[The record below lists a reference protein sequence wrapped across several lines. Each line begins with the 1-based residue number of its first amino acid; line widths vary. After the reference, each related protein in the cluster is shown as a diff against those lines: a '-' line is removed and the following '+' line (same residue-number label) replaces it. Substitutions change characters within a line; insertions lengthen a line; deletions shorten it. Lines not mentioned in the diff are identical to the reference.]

1 MDVSSLYTNIPIQ
14 DGLDSMKE
22 TFDDFFDPSVNKFH
36 QDYLL
41 RLLEILLS
49 NNIFEFDGKLFIQR
63 IGAAMG
69 SPPIPTYANTFMAK
83 RLDKSIFKIIELISK
98 NENISLELFKRFL
111 DDLFFI
117 FIGNTKSL
125 HKILEEINLIHPS
138 IKFTMKHTFIN

>member
-1 MDVSSLYTNIPIQ
+1 MDVSSIYTNIPIQ
-14 DGLDSMKE
+14 DGLDSMKD

-69 SPPIPTYANTFMAK
+69 SPPIPTYANTFMAQ
-83 RLDKSIFKIIELISK
+83 RLDKSISRIIELISK
-98 NENISLELFKRFL
+98 NENISLELLKRFL
-111 DDLFFI
+111 DDLFFY
-117 FIGNTKSL
+117 FYRKY
-125 HKILEEINLIHPS
+125 KILA
-138 IKFTMKHTFIN
+138 